1 MERLPALVKS
11 MHLKKPMQ
19 VKLGKSDKAKT
30 HLVKKDEVVKYHLAW
45 VNYNA
50 KSGKYQNA
58 TCSLGH
64 LKLHTQLQRDP
75 QLVFQSPEPEGSWWP
90 VVCSKNLP
98 GVVATGP
105 SSSFGWLLGL
115 GDDHRRGGLSHTK
128 PLVPFLVLHRVRAG
142 EGNIKALPCPFLGVT
157 PS

>member
-1 MERLPALVKS
+1 MGGGFHHPSGALEYWGDVERLPALVKS

-30 HLVKKDEVVKYHLAW
+30 HLVKKDEVVKYHFSW

-58 TCSLGH
+58 TYSPGH

-75 QLVFQSPEPEGSWWP
+75 QLVFQSPERKGSWWP
-90 VVCSKNLP
+90 VVLQRP
-98 GVVATGP
+98 TDGDFEEIAGVVATGTILIICWYQVMEDG
-105 SSSFGWLLGL
+105 FWVWLM
-115 GDDHRRGGLSHTK
+115 TIEE
-128 PLVPFLVLHRVRAG
+128 VA
-142 EGNIKALPCPFLGVT
+142 
-157 PS
+157 

>member
-1 MERLPALVKS
+1 MGGFHHPSGALEYWGDVERLPALVKS

-45 VNYNA
+45 VSYNA

-58 TCSLGH
+58 TYSPGH

-75 QLVFQSPEPEGSWWP
+75 SWFSSPPSPKEAGGLLS
-90 VVCSKNLP
+90 CSKGLP
-98 GVVATGP
+98 MATWRRLRALWQRGP
-105 SSSFGWLLGL
+105 SSSFVGIRSWRMASGS
-115 GDDHRRGGLSHTK
+115 G
-128 PLVPFLVLHRVRAG
+128 
-142 EGNIKALPCPFLGVT
+142 
-157 PS
+157 